1 VLSRAALAD
10 IAATAAAFNG
20 LISSML
26 HNPARLVRSAVDMS
40 RMAVFTDGGRSVDRT
55 NWPISYISYYPFGGA
70 IALALDLTLR
80 ERSRNTITL
89 DDYMRAMWRVHGKP
103 GGARPG
109 TVDRPYTLDD
119 AMARLAEV
127 SGDPAFARDFFAR
140 YVSGH
145 EAADYERLL
154 RLAGFVLRRTNPGRA
169 SLGEIRLDER
179 GSSVRVASPPFIG
192 DPLYEAGL
200 DLDDEI
206 RELDGVT
213 VRSYSDVARVLD
225 RHRPGDRIT
234 IGFVNRLGRGSKQS
248 LALIEDATLELIP
261 AERAGET
268 LTAEQRAFRQRWLN

>member
-1 VLSRAALAD
+1 
-10 IAATAAAFNG
+10 
-20 LISSML
+20 ML

-154 RLAGFVLRRTNPGRA
+154 RLAGFVLRRANGGRA

-234 IGFVNRLGRGSKQS
+234 IGFVNRLGRGIKQS
-248 LALIEDATLELIP
+248 LA
-261 AERAGET
+261 
-268 LTAEQRAFRQRWLN
+268 